1 MHGGGKDVVGG
12 LAQIDVIVGVNR
24 RLAPQDP
31 ARQFDGPVGD
41 HFVDVHIGLR
51 AAAGHPDVQGKMVVQ
66 LALEDFLRG
75 PNDQPGFICR
85 QPPQFPVGQGRGL
98 LDQGQGPDHLQGH
111 QVVADGKVE
120 QRPLGSRPPIA
131 VRRDLDFSQ
140 AVTFR
145 SHVPRFRIHASSPSG
160 AVRMWDILH

>member
-1 MHGGGKDVVGG
+1 MRSDRGQVHGGGKDVVGG

-41 HFVDVHIGLR
+41 HFVDVHVGLG

-66 LALEDFLRG
+66 LARDDFLRG
-75 PNDQPGFICR
+75 PNDQSGLICG
-85 QPPQFPVGQGRGL
+85 QLPQLPVGQGRGL

-111 QVVADGKVE
+111 
-120 QRPLGSRPPIA
+120 
-131 VRRDLDFSQ
+131 
-140 AVTFR
+140 
-145 SHVPRFRIHASSPSG
+145 
-160 AVRMWDILH
+160 